1 MERLKKGHQWS
12 LKTEKNV
19 LAYFFLV
26 EKMNYVFFFISR
38 NWKLFFWCCN
48 TCCISCSI
56 RHQSVH
62 FFRKM
67 SIVSHL
73 MTFSVKY
80 RVIHM
85 EKWPIFKIFLIK
97 SNCCLPFHLWI
108 LFTNLSTYY
117 KTSKNLK
124 CQSES
129 NTFAKKF
136 FLSQFWSI
144 YFSAF

>member
-1 MERLKKGHQWS
+1 
-12 LKTEKNV
+12 
-19 LAYFFLV
+19 
-26 EKMNYVFFFISR
+26 MNYVFFLFLEIGNS
-38 NWKLFFWCCN
+38 FFWCCN

-108 LFTNLSTYY
+108 LFTNVSTYY

-129 NTFAKKF
+129 NLFLCFLTFRMKNQSKIVKYWTHICVNYEGRKC
-136 FLSQFWSI
+136 QFKNDNCEI
-144 YFSAF
+144 HVFK

>member
-1 MERLKKGHQWS
+1 MFWLIFFWWKKWIM
-12 LKTEKNV
+12 
-19 LAYFFLV
+19 YFFYFSKLETLFLV
-26 EKMNYVFFFISR
+26 LYHMLHFVQYKTSISS
-38 NWKLFFWCCN
+38 L
-48 TCCISCSI
+48 
-56 RHQSVH
+56 

-117 KTSKNLK
+117 KTSKILK

-129 NTFAKKF
+129 NTFAKNF

-144 YFSAF
+144 YFSVF